1 MCAVCDCVKC
11 VFPDGVLFVLDILA
25 YFCVECLYACQD
37 IRSGVLAVKDIARAY
52 FLFYVGAE
60 GRVVVSDSA
69 VRDVLFAAV
78 SDYCVE
84 VFDGKINVVVICN
97 VVVL

>member
-1 MCAVCDCVKC
+1 MCNCVKS

-25 YFCVECLYACQD
+25 YFCVECLNACQD
-37 IRSGVLAVKDIARAY
+37 IRSGVLAAKDIACAY

-60 GRVVVSDSA
+60 GGVVVSDSA
-69 VRDVLFAAV
+69 GGDVLFAAF

-84 VFDGKINVVVICN
+84 VFDG
-97 VVVL
+97 